1 MSEAVLKNGGE
12 VLMGEAVSEK
22 AQPQAG
28 DVRAAMPTPP
38 DTPLGDERD
47 SLIVYIR
54 NEASQPSQ
62 QYSQL
67 IYEAQIG
74 PDWSTV
80 VSLSICNDEIIR
92 KTHPQYYA
100 STANTVLLG

>member
-12 VLMGEAVSEK
+12 VLMGEAVSEE

-62 QYSQL
+62 QYSQVDTPHSQTSIHYPNHIHTAYL
-67 IYEAQIG
+67 RGSDRPRLVYG
-74 PDWSTV
+74 SV
-80 VSLSICNDEIIR
+80 VINMQR
-92 KTHPQYYA
+92 
-100 STANTVLLG
+100 